1 MKENNDIFFF
11 VKKVISE
18 ELFTMSV
25 LLNLESI
32 KMSKKEERVERVSAL
47 YAFSSP
53 RKALRSEKCSQNISK

>member
-1 MKENNDIFFF
+1 
-11 VKKVISE
+11 
-18 ELFTMSV
+18 MSV
-25 LLNLESI
+25 LLNLERI